1 MGTATIG
8 VVIGLVLAYSLLSLI
23 VSQINNLIIYIL
35 KYRTGFLVE
44 RMKVILPTLA
54 DEILKNPLINV
65 TDKLGN
71 WQRVDTIKTDHVVK
85 VLLKILEDS
94 QTDEDIN
101 PQSVAPVHELLD
113 DILGEKDFRNL
124 RNMLKAAKNLP
135 ASRQF
140 LESLDKGKEA
150 IEAVQEYEKLITTKL
165 EENKRSIQGWVD
177 ARFTD
182 MSNLY
187 KQYMYV
193 LSLFV
198 GLVISVVLN
207 VDSLHM
213 GQTLWNEPT
222 LRESVVASANQISES
237 ELRPSTLEDN
247 YDEQVASIQS
257 SIELLLN
264 ANLPIGWVNNP
275 LDPVPDV
282 SAQGVQ
288 ALSQQSYDP
297 RKDLRNVANIFAGD
311 IGFIAVKL
319 VGWFLTAFAVSLG
332 TDFWFNLLRQV
343 TGRASGAPPKESA

>member
-44 RMKVILPTLA
+44 RMKVILPDLA

-65 TDKLGN
+65 TDKAGN
-71 WQRVDTIKTDHVVK
+71 WMRVDTIKTDHVVK

-94 QTDEDIN
+94 QTDDDIN
-101 PQSVAPVHELLD
+101 PQSVVPVHQLLN
-113 DILGEKDFRNL
+113 DILGEKEFRNL

-150 IEAVQEYEKLITTKL
+150 IEAVQEYERLIRGKLDESKL
-165 EENKRSIQGWVD
+165 AVQSWVD

-198 GLVISVVLN
+198 GLVLAVVLN
-207 VDSLHM
+207 VDTLHM

-222 LRESVVASANQISES
+222 LREAVLESANQISES
-237 ELRPSTLEDN
+237 ELRPSTLDDN
-247 YDEQVASIQS
+247 YDEQVASIQA

-264 ANLPIGWVNNP
+264 SNLPIGWVNNP
-275 LDPVPDV
+275 LDPNPEV

-288 ALSQQSYDP
+288 ALTQQSYDP
-297 RKDLRNVANIFAGD
+297 RKDLRNVANILAFD
-311 IGFIAVKL
+311 FQFIAIKI
-319 VGWFLTAFAVSLG
+319 VGWLLTAFALSLG

-343 TGRASGAPPKESA
+343 TGRSGGAPPRESA

>member
-23 VSQINNLIIYIL
+23 VSQINNLILYIL
-35 KYRTGFLVE
+35 RYRTGFLIE
-44 RMKVILPTLA
+44 RMRAMVPAIA
-54 DEILKNPLINV
+54 DEILKNPLVNVIN
-65 TDKLGN
+65 KQGK
-71 WQRVDTIKTDHVVK
+71 WMRVDVIKPEHVVQ

-94 QTDEDIN
+94 QTDEDID
-101 PQSVAPVHELLD
+101 PQTVVPVSELLE

-124 RNMLKAAKNLP
+124 RNMIKAAKNLP

-140 LESLDKGKEA
+140 IESVDKG
-150 IEAVQEYEKLITTKL
+150 IEAVEAVRQYEIMVTEKL
-165 EENKRSIQGWVD
+165 EDGKRAIQSWVD

-187 KQYMYV
+187 KQYMYI

-198 GLVISVVLN
+198 GLVLAVVLN

-222 LRESVVASANQISES
+222 LREAVLESANQISES
-237 ELRPSTLEDN
+237 ELRPSTLDDN
-247 YDEQVASIQS
+247 YDEQVANIQS

-275 LDPVPDV
+275 LEPTGDA
-282 SAQGVQ
+282 SAQGLEALSVQ
-288 ALSQQSYDP
+288 AYDP
-297 RKDLRNVANIFAGD
+297 RSDMRNIANILAGD
-311 IGFIAVKL
+311 MSFIAIKL
-319 VGWFLTAFAVSLG
+319 VGWLLTAFALSLG
-332 TDFWFNLLRQV
+332 TDFWFNLLRHV
-343 TGRASGAPPKESA
+343 TGRNEPPKENAK